1 MSFLLG
7 QKPHRFEV
15 FGTEWKVTRLD
26 EGEVQMK
33 KPRDFAEPRVRESP
47 RNREGLLVFVGS
59 LVSLEASNREQQ

>member
-1 MSFLLG
+1 M
-7 QKPHRFEV
+7 

-59 LVSLEASNREQQ
+59 LVSLEASSRVQQ